1 LWTKN
6 PPQHDFFSEQ
16 TVIAA
21 GEEQDHYQYKP
32 SKLLKSPSSRA
43 IAVVDRSANIPQAA
57 KDIVRARFQFRGKS
71 PYAPDLVLVN
81 EFALKDFCQEA
92 IRCLT
97 QELSEVA
104 NFSSKSKIQAPTEIQ
119 KQLQSAGATTLVSG
133 ARGSVQLLRSKS
145 VQSKLWKT
153 RDSPY

>member
-1 LWTKN
+1 MRQRLLKVEKLLRDIIHQNMDKDTFVIVDQK

-57 KDIVRARFQFRGKS
+57 KDMVSGRSSNS
-71 PYAPDLVLVN
+71 PPTHTM
-81 EFALKDFCQEA
+81 
-92 IRCLT
+92 RC
-97 QELSEVA
+97 
-104 NFSSKSKIQAPTEIQ
+104 F
-119 KQLQSAGATTLVSG
+119 GATNADKTFNLQTNMCNSQYSFGEWTTVS
-133 ARGSVQLLRSKS
+133 
-145 VQSKLWKT
+145 
-153 RDSPY
+153 